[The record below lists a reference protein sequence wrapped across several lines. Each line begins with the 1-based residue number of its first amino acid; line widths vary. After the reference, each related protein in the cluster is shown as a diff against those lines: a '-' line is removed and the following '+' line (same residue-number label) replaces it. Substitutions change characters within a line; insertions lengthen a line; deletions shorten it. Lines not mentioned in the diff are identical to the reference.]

1 LRLDSELSEF
11 EHVLLEA
18 HLSRCPDC
26 RAFGQS
32 IEGLTEG
39 LRAVPVERP
48 SISFNVQ
55 RTRTRMNVL
64 LAGALRA
71 GSAAAAIAVVAL
83 SGIVALH
90 GSDTGG
96 PGVNLNRTRVL
107 LEFHERQ
114 LQQLDS
120 SGQTR
125 QVIPRGLAEA
135 ENVAMPG
142 AALAGGASQR
152 AVPASSSRRLQG
164 RR

>member
-1 LRLDSELSEF
+1 
-11 EHVLLEA
+11 
-18 HLSRCPDC
+18 
-26 RAFGQS
+26 
-32 IEGLTEG
+32 
-39 LRAVPVERP
+39 
-48 SISFNVQ
+48 
-55 RTRTRMNVL
+55 MNVL

-90 GSDTGG
+90 GSDNGG

-125 QVIPRGLAEA
+125 QVIPHGLAAA
-135 ENVAMPG
+135 ENVVMPG
-142 AALAGGASQR
+142 AAQAGGASQR
-152 AVPASSSRRLQG
+152 VQPASSSRRLQG